1 RETRTQPPSCSQHN
15 PPSTPFRQTR
25 HYSPAR
31 PSPLGPRSTNIST
44 PPWTM
49 DSPTFGCPQ
58 SQAQKPSG
66 LNADTSFSPSPVSFS
81 LNNNSQ
87 PQQATRQHFSSPIFN
102 TAAAPATPLF
112 FSPNLPSTSNSN
124 PFSPASPSPATRGS
138 KFADRYAAQVAN
150 PMKSSA
156 SLARSKTRKMFL
168 NRVRNERDE
177 GRFEARGEQM
187 MRADYMAEKRRWE
200 QSMAR
205 DMDRVQGSNEMLE
218 DDMLPDESE
227 IRALDEFISQ
237 EEAIEMAMYES
248 MSQQDTSFSDA
259 EYDDIFMTM
268 PGPALAHQSPDM
280 DMS

>member
-1 RETRTQPPSCSQHN
+1 MFATQ

-25 HYSPAR
+25 YYSPAR

-44 PPWTM
+44 PLWTM
-49 DSPTFGCPQ
+49 GSPTLGCE
-58 SQAQKPSG
+58 SQAQKTSAE
-66 LNADTSFSPSPVSFS
+66 NTSFSPSPVSFS
-81 LNNNSQ
+81 LHNSQ
-87 PQQATRQHFSSPIFN
+87 PQQATRQHLSSPIFN
-102 TAAAPATPLF
+102 TAAAPATPFF

-138 KFADRYAAQVAN
+138 KFADRYAAQVAY

-200 QSMAR
+200 ESMAR
-205 DMDRVQGSNEMLE
+205 DMDRTQGSNEMLE

-237 EEAIEMAMYES
+237 EEAMEMAMLENMY
-248 MSQQDTSFSDA
+248 QQDTSFSDA

-268 PGPALAHQSPDM
+268 PDPALAHQNQDM

>member
-1 RETRTQPPSCSQHN
+1 MFATQ

-25 HYSPAR
+25 YYSPAR
-31 PSPLGPRSTNIST
+31 PSPLGPRSTNISA
-44 PPWTM
+44 PNWTM
-49 DSPTFGCPQ
+49 GSPTFGCPQ

-66 LNADTSFSPSPVSFS
+66 LPAAENNTSFSPSPVSFS
-81 LNNNSQ
+81 LHNTSQ

-150 PMKSSA
+150 PMKGSA

-200 QSMAR
+200 QSMVR

-237 EEAIEMAMYES
+237 EEAMEMAMCES
-248 MSQQDTSFSDA
+248 MYQPDTSFSDA

-268 PGPALAHQSPDM
+268 PDPALARQNQDM